1 MIKNIKKIIND
12 QKAEADS
19 ASTLYM
25 LLIVAIVAIVLI
37 AVIKP
42 MFSNS
47 MKTQVDLA
55 KLPSQEVQPMS
66 G

>member
-1 MIKNIKKIIND
+1 MKSILKKIID
-12 QKAEADS
+12 DKKTQADS

-37 AVIKP
+37 AVVKP

-47 MKTQVDLA
+47 MKTQVNLS
-55 KLPSQEVQPMS
+55 KLPSQEVEGAAS
-66 G
+66 